1 MSEKRR
7 FVVPAEL
14 CFKRRVFG
22 QTPPK
27 DDDVLIDVELLAL
40 QPASGELQLLL
51 PGIKVFLD
59 VRTRMFIAP
68 RTGRQRL

>member
-1 MSEKRR
+1 MRPSTGSGEKRR

-40 QPASGELQLLL
+40 QPY
-51 PGIKVFLD
+51 
-59 VRTRMFIAP
+59 
-68 RTGRQRL
+68 